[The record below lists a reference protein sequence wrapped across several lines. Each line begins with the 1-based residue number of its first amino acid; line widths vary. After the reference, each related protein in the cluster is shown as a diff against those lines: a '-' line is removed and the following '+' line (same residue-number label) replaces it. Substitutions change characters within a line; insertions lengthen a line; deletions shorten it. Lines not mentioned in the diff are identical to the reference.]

1 MCTSKSQKWG
11 WIVPS
16 LAVLYGLCSPGQVI
30 VYRQRWKR
38 AWKLHKL
45 SGQKE
50 KGMEVFL
57 FTCRNVPIPA
67 GKHPGQCLDKTKQWM
82 WVRKPLAVLI
92 HPGRHPG
99 MWKPQSIEVEL
110 LSKFFQKIPQRIVCI
125 ICLLCISQSRYFTF
139 YFWLFWGLNSS
150 DFQSELNL

>member
-11 WIVPS
+11 WIVSS
-16 LAVLYGLCSPGQVI
+16 LAVLYGLCSPGQVN
-30 VYRQRWKR
+30 VYPQRWKR

-110 LSKFFQKIPQRIVCI
+110 LSKFFQKSPKELSV
-125 ICLLCISQSRYFTF
+125 LYAYYASVKAGISPFIF
-139 YFWLFWGLNSS
+139 GCF
-150 DFQSELNL
+150 EV